1 MARSTTRELSAK
13 HEVRA
18 LFDSLALEY
27 VRSREHQFSFV
38 AQKRLVVGMLAEAR
52 GRLLEVGC
60 GPAVMTPDLLAMGFQ
75 VQGVDVSPEMLR
87 RARLRMA
94 GHPLAQRCR
103 FSAGDFEQL
112 AFPDACFDAVLAMG
126 VLEYLADYGAALR
139 EIHRVLRPGGIAML
153 AGPLRPRNR
162 WARRL
167 ADAWMLFPTEQEYR
181 AWFAAAG
188 FADVEVLPLAP
199 AWYEGDF
206 AVAVAG
212 RKERSGASPVA
223 LGALEGSGERMTPRR
238 WARFAAGSLAGLA
251 FVPVALAMTARA
263 RLQRRGP

>member
-13 HEVRA
+13 HDVRA

-38 AQKRLVVGMLAEAR
+38 AQKRLVIGMLAEAR

-126 VLEYLADYGAALR
+126 VLEYLPSYGRALR
-139 EIHRVLRPGGIAML
+139 NAARVLKPGGIAVFTLPNRASSYHL
-153 AGPLRPRNR
+153 AGSFYEGVRSM
-162 WARRL
+162 ARRL
-167 ADAWMLFPTEQEYR
+167 RGRPRPAGCVPNRCLPWAFDRELERAGLEPVESAACNFIFFPLKEWRPALSDSLNR
-181 AWFAAAG
+181 AL
-188 FADVEVLPLAP
+188 DPLARWRL
-199 AWYEGDF
+199 A
-206 AVAVAG
+206 
-212 RKERSGASPVA
+212 RL
-223 LGALEGSGERMTPRR
+223 LGAQYVVK
-238 WARFAAGSLAGLA
+238 A
-251 FVPVALAMTARA
+251 
-263 RLQRRGP
+263 RRGGRSAA

>member
-126 VLEYLADYGAALR
+126 VLEYLPSYGRALR
-139 EIHRVLRPGGIAML
+139 NAARVLKPGGIAVFTLPNRASSYHL
-153 AGPLRPRNR
+153 AGSFYEGVRGM
-162 WARRL
+162 ARRL
-167 ADAWMLFPTEQEYR
+167 RGRPRPAGCVPNRCLPWAFDRELERAGLEPVESAACNFIFFPLKEWRPALSDSLNR
-181 AWFAAAG
+181 AL
-188 FADVEVLPLAP
+188 DPLARWRL
-199 AWYEGDF
+199 A
-206 AVAVAG
+206 
-212 RKERSGASPVA
+212 RL
-223 LGALEGSGERMTPRR
+223 LGAQYVVK
-238 WARFAAGSLAGLA
+238 A
-251 FVPVALAMTARA
+251 
-263 RLQRRGP
+263 RRGRRSAA